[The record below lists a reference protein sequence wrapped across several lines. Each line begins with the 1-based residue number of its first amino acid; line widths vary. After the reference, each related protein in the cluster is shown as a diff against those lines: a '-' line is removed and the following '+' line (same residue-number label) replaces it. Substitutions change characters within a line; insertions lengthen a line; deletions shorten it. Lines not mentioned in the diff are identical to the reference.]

1 MQTIFL
7 ESTVNKYHGIK
18 MMKSKKGYIDLSKD
32 IEQFYIDLYEKKPIQ
47 MGEWES
53 DDDLTEEN
61 LKVGD
66 KVAFL

>member
-1 MQTIFL
+1 
-7 ESTVNKYHGIK
+7 